1 MSDEIGEGWGDNEGD
16 GTGGGGASFF
26 GSYRKGKR
34 VAYVVDFSGS
44 MGSTAE
50 GGGTFAQAL
59 KKELTTSI
67 GNLSSGM
74 YFTVIFFSS
83 RAWNL
88 TTEGNDYVGNG
99 WHGLGE
105 PPHTNWYPANEG
117 IKKEVIGKINS
128 MPVAG
133 GTMWYPGLK
142 MAMTMNP
149 PPSIVFL
156 LSDGEPRDGDSISF
170 NMKQLNPG
178 GTPIDTIAFEVPGSP
193 AGRLMEIAKDTGG
206 KFVMVYKGQRKTG
219 RAAEALTDPRHD

>member
-1 MSDEIGEGWGDNEGD
+1 MKVMGPEGGEHLSSGV
-16 GTGGGGASFF
+16 TGRAN
-26 GSYRKGKR
+26 R

-59 KKELTTSI
+59 KKELSTSI

-88 TTEGNDYVGNG
+88 TTEGSDYVGNG

-117 IKKEVIGKINS
+117 IKKEVIGRINS

-149 PPSIVFL
+149 SPSIVFL
-156 LSDGEPRDGDSISF
+156 LSDGEPRDGDEIAF

-219 RAAEALTDPRHD
+219 RAAEALTDPKYD

>member
-59 KKELTTSI
+59 KKELTESI
-67 GNLSSGM
+67 SNLPTGM

-88 TTEGNDYVGNG
+88 TTEGDDYVANG
-99 WHGLGE
+99 WNGLGTA
-105 PPHTNWYPANEG
+105 PHTNWYPSNEN
-117 IKKEVIGKINS
+117 IKKEVINRINS

-133 GTMWYPGLK
+133 GTMWYPGIK
-142 MAMTMNP
+142 MAMSMNP
-149 PPSIVFL
+149 PPSIVYL
-156 LSDGEPRDGDSISF
+156 LSDGEPRDGLSVTDE
-170 NMKQLNPG
+170 MKQINPG
-178 GTPIDTIAFEVPGSP
+178 GTPIDTIAFEVPGEP
-193 AGRLMEIAKDTGG
+193 AALLMDIAKMTGG
-206 KFVMVYKGQRKTG
+206 KFVMVYKGERKTG
-219 RAAEALTDPRHD
+219 RAAEALTNPQ

>member
-1 MSDEIGEGWGDNEGD
+1 MEGE
-16 GTGGGGASFF
+16 ASFF
-26 GSYRKGKR
+26 GLSREGKR

-59 KKELTTSI
+59 KKELTKSI
-67 GNLSSGM
+67 SNLNSGM

-117 IKKEVIGKINS
+117 VKKEVVAKINR
-128 MPVAG
+128 MPVNG

-149 PPSIVFL
+149 PPSIVYL
-156 LSDGEPRDGDSISF
+156 VSDGEPRDGDAISF
-170 NMKQLNPG
+170 NMKQLNPERL
-178 GTPIDTIAFEVPGSP
+178 PIDTVAFEVQGT
-193 AGRLMEIAKDTGG
+193 AARRLLELSKNTGG
-206 KFVMVYKGQRKTG
+206 QSI
-219 RAAEALTDPRHD
+219 AI